1 MFYFIKFTIRNISR
15 KLDGFESKVSEAFNN
30 IENRLVA
37 IEQDVSN
44 IKKSHG
50 SHEAAL
56 KGIYRLAYKIKK
68 TTDQL
73 SSTMKVRKKAQE
85 ILVLDRNARSV
96 TFS

>member
-37 IEQDVSN
+37 IE
-44 IKKSHG
+44 
-50 SHEAAL
+50 AAL

-85 ILVLDRNARSV
+85 ILFLDRNARSV